1 MSGAAS
7 PDIACSI
14 ASSHCQQLSTQKIGR
29 PAVLLQEAGVRL
41 DQIYP
46 AHCPAHYLGAPAHRQ
61 APRSKLSVLYLDW
74 LPPMN
79 LTTSSESASVRVLI
93 TDGCELTNGHH
104 IIGFGPESLHADSM
118 LNSDIL
124 EFDPLVVC
132 VLERGYRVYRSV
144 VRISLA
150 LRLRYTSVPK
160 LTSGRDI
167 KS

>member
-1 MSGAAS
+1 M
-7 PDIACSI
+7 
-14 ASSHCQQLSTQKIGR
+14 
-29 PAVLLQEAGVRL
+29 
-41 DQIYP
+41 
-46 AHCPAHYLGAPAHRQ
+46 
-61 APRSKLSVLYLDW
+61 LYIDW